1 MKHGMRKNNKT
12 VGEVLLNVYIA
23 NLGAYNRGEL
33 IGQWVSLPMERE
45 DLDEVISEILG
56 NDEEYAIHDYESN
69 LGLEVGEYENIHQ
82 LNEQLAKVEE
92 YEVDLLGALIRNYG
106 LTLEEAIIELEDT
119 HYFQL
124 DKDTFMSDES
134 NLAYA
139 VIDELG
145 FDGINL
151 TYHFNWELFG
161 RDLSYDLDMILE
173 GLEDDEKEE
182 YYNMSDVE
190 LAEWYIFDVVGS
202 LDHLDRE
209 TLERYFD
216 YESYGH
222 DLMFDYAIDHETMIA
237 TCSL

>member
-33 IGQWVSLPMERE
+33 IGQWVSLPMEEE
-45 DLDEVISEILG
+45 DLNEVISEILG

-92 YEVDLLGALIRNYG
+92 YEVDLLGALTRNYG
-106 LTLEEAIIELEDT
+106 LTLEEAIIGLEDT

-124 DKDTFMSDES
+124 DKNTFMSDES

-145 FDGINL
+145 FEGINL
-151 TYHFNWELFG
+151 TYHFDWELFG

-182 YYNMSDVE
+182 FYNMSNVA

-202 LDHLDRE
+202 LDYLDRE

-216 YESYGH
+216 YESFGH
-222 DLMFDYAIDHETMIA
+222 DLMCEYAIDNETMIA

>member
-106 LTLEEAIIELEDT
+106 LTLEEAIIGLENTD
-119 HYFQL
+119 YFQL
-124 DKDTFMSDES
+124 DKNTFVSDES

-145 FDGINL
+145 FEGINL
-151 TYHFNWELFG
+151 TYHFDWELFG

-190 LAEWYIFDVVGS
+190 LADWYIFDVIGS
-202 LDHLDRE
+202 LDNLDTE
-209 TLERYFD
+209 TLKRYFD

-222 DLMFDYAIDHETMIA
+222 DLMCDYSIDHETMIA
-237 TCSL
+237 TCIL